1 MGIKINLDIKINEFN
16 YWSTLIEKSK
26 RILTIPY
33 IIGAKEIM
41 LQNCEKDSIVD
52 LINKIINSES
62 KKVYNIYYC
71 DTIGNYVIK
80 EDYIGY
86 HMKGLEIKNPK
97 TNNVSLILTYSTDI
111 LGKTIDEIVNRLSM
125 KYEKEIATNKFS
137 FDNFQFREFNKTEIE
152 KIKTI
157 ANTVYN

>member
-62 KKVYNIYYC
+62 KKVYN
-71 DTIGNYVIK
+71 
-80 EDYIGY
+80 YI
-86 HMKGLEIKNPK
+86 H
-97 TNNVSLILTYSTDI
+97 
-111 LGKTIDEIVNRLSM
+111 
-125 KYEKEIATNKFS
+125 
-137 FDNFQFREFNKTEIE
+137 TEITTGNFTTLSRVRYE
-152 KIKTI
+152 INYK
-157 ANTVYN
+157 

>member
-157 ANTVYN
+157 ANTV

>member
-97 TNNVSLILTYSTDI
+97 TNNVSLILAYSTDI

-125 KYEKEIATNKFS
+125 KKK
-137 FDNFQFREFNKTEIE
+137 
-152 KIKTI
+152 
-157 ANTVYN
+157 

>member
-62 KKVYNIYYC
+62 KKVYSIYYC

-80 EDYIGY
+80 EDYFGY

-111 LGKTIDEIVNRLSM
+111 LGKSIDEIVNSLSV
-125 KYEKEIATNKFS
+125 KYEKEIAINKFS
-137 FDNFQFREFNKTEIE
+137 FDNFKFREFNKTEIE
-152 KIKTI
+152 QIKTI
-157 ANTVYN
+157 ANTV

>member
-62 KKVYNIYYC
+62 KKVYSIYYC

-80 EDYIGY
+80 EDYFGY

-111 LGKTIDEIVNRLSM
+111 LGKSIDEIVNSLSV
-125 KYEKEIATNKFS
+125 KYEKEIAINKFS
-137 FDNFQFREFNKTEIE
+137 FDNLKFREFNKKEIE
-152 KIKTI
+152 QIKTI
-157 ANTVYN
+157 ANTV